1 MYCDGRDYAYMKLID
16 LSVSQY
22 IEKAADKTSMPGG
35 GSVAALC
42 GALASSLAVMVLKLS
57 GVDDITWG
65 LYDVHSEFLQENI
78 DKDSTSFDDV
88 LKAFKLP
95 KNTEEETKI
104 RSAAIQKGYI
114 KAIDVPLSTMEEA
127 GKVLDL
133 MAKHLPLMG
142 EEAFS
147 DALIAADLARTALR
161 GAAHTVRLNLASLKD
176 ETLKASYEKRMA
188 QIEGNAKI
196 HYEAIQGF

>member
-88 LKAFKLP
+88 LKAFKLS

-188 QIEGNAKI
+188 QIEGSAKI

>member
-1 MYCDGRDYAYMKLID
+1 MKLID
-16 LSVSQY
+16 LSVGQY

-57 GVDDITWG
+57 GIDDITWG
-65 LYDVHSEFLQENI
+65 LYEVHSEFLQENI

-88 LKAFKLP
+88 LKAYKLP
-95 KNTEEETKI
+95 KNTEEEIKI

-127 GKVLDL
+127 CKVLDL

-147 DALIAADLARTALR
+147 DALIAADLARTAVR
-161 GAAHTVRLNLASLKD
+161 GASHTVRLNLASLKD
-176 ETLKASYEKRMA
+176 EELKASYEKRMA
-188 QIEGNAKI
+188 QIEGNATI

>member
-1 MYCDGRDYAYMKLID
+1 MKLID

-95 KNTEEETKI
+95 KNTEEEIKI

-188 QIEGNAKI
+188 QIERNAKI

>member
-1 MYCDGRDYAYMKLID
+1 
-16 LSVSQY
+16 
-22 IEKAADKTSMPGG
+22 MPGG

-104 RSAAIQKGYI
+104 RSAAIQKGFI

>member
-1 MYCDGRDYAYMKLID
+1 MKLID

-188 QIEGNAKI
+188 QIERNAKI

>member
-1 MYCDGRDYAYMKLID
+1 MHCNGRDYAYMKLID

-95 KNTEEETKI
+95 KNTEEEIKI

-133 MAKHLPLMG
+133 MAKHLPLVG

-188 QIEGNAKI
+188 QIEGSAKI

>member
-1 MYCDGRDYAYMKLID
+1 MHCNGRDYAYMKLID

-95 KNTEEETKI
+95 KNTEEEIKI

-114 KAIDVPLSTMEEA
+114 KAIDVPLSTMEES

>member
-1 MYCDGRDYAYMKLID
+1 MKLID
-16 LSVSQY
+16 LSVGQY

-147 DALIAADLARTALR
+147 DALIAADLARTAVY
-161 GAAHTVRLNLASLKD
+161 GAAHTVHLNLASLKD
-176 ETLKASYEKRMA
+176 EELKASYEKRMA
-188 QIEGNAKI
+188 QIEGNATI

>member
-1 MYCDGRDYAYMKLID
+1 MKLID

-95 KNTEEETKI
+95 KNTEEEIKI

-114 KAIDVPLSTMEEA
+114 KAIDVPLSTMEES